1 MSKLVSIIIPC
12 YNASRWIAEAIDSCL
27 WQTYSNIEIII
38 IDDGSRDNSLEII
51 KSYAKKNKNII
62 WQSIP
67 HRSGN
72 HARNVGLSICK
83 GEYIQF
89 LDADDYIL
97 PEKIKRQV
105 DFLESTGADIVY
117 GDWRH
122 QYHHPNGTYTL
133 GDIKITQ
140 KQTDILESLLSTW
153 WVAVA
158 ALLYRRKAVEKSGGW
173 DETLS
178 AAQDRDFFISV
189 VMRGAKVVYQPGC
202 YSIYRRYGNVT
213 VSTASKP
220 RWIMAHCIVLEKV
233 ERKLA
238 QNKQLSS
245 NYQRALAA
253 GYFDMARYA
262 LLEDYSL
269 YLKLLDAA
277 LKRCPDFQGNSKNG
291 IYHRLQ
297 AIIGFRGTEQIACCL
312 LIAKKY
318 LNSII
323 DTFTSLKKISSSGA
337 LNVLSKINITAYVG
351 NRI

>member
-38 IDDGSRDNSLEII
+38 IDDGSTDNSLEII
-51 KSYAKKNKNII
+51 QSYAQKNNNII
-62 WQSIP
+62 WRRIP
-67 HRSGN
+67 HTGGN

-83 GEYIQF
+83 GDYIQF

-97 PEKIKRQV
+97 PEKIQRQV
-105 DFLESTGADIVY
+105 DFLEFTGTDVVY

-122 QYHHPNGTYTL
+122 QYHYSNGSHTL
-133 GDIKITQ
+133 GDIKITGQ
-140 KQTDILESLLSTW
+140 QTDILESLLGAW

-158 ALLYRRKAVEKSGGW
+158 ALLYTRKAIERSDGW
-173 DETLS
+173 DETLNT
-178 AAQDRDFFISV
+178 AQDRDFFISV
-189 VMRGAKVVYQPGC
+189 VMRGAFVVYQPGC

-220 RWIMAHCIVLEKV
+220 RWIMGHCIVLEKV

-245 NYQRALAA
+245 NYRRALAT

-262 LLEDYSL
+262 LFEDYSL
-269 YLKLLDAA
+269 YLRLLDAA

-297 AIIGFRGTEQIACCL
+297 AIIGFRRTEQIVCYL

-323 DTFTSLKKISSSGA
+323 DTFTSLKRISSA
-337 LNVLSKINITAYVG
+337 MP
-351 NRI
+351 

>member
-12 YNASRWIAEAIDSCL
+12 YNASKWIAEAIDSCL
-27 WQTYSNIEIII
+27 HQTYSNIEIIV
-38 IDDGSRDNSLEII
+38 IDDGSKDDSLEII
-51 KSYAKKNKNII
+51 KSYSNNII
-62 WQSIP
+62 WRHIP
-67 HRSGN
+67 HTGAN
-72 HARNVGLSICK
+72 HARNISLSICK
-83 GEYIQF
+83 GEYVQF

-122 QYHHPNGTYTL
+122 QYHYSNGTYTQ
-133 GDIKITQ
+133 GDIKISGQ
-140 KQTDILESLLSTW
+140 QTDILESLLGTW

-158 ALLYRRKAVEKSGGW
+158 ALLYRRKAIERSNGW
-173 DETLS
+173 DESFST
-178 AAQDRDFFISV
+178 AQDRDFFISL

-220 RWIMAHCIVLEKV
+220 HWIMGHCLVLEKA

-245 NYQRALAA
+245 NYRRALAA

-262 LLEDYSL
+262 LFEDYSL
-269 YLKLLDAA
+269 YVKLLEAA
-277 LKRCPDFQGNSKNG
+277 LTRCPDFQGNSKNG
-291 IYHRLQ
+291 MYHRLRT
-297 AIIGFRGTEQIACCL
+297 IIGFRRTEQIVGL
-312 LIAKKY
+312 ILIAKKY
-318 LNSII
+318 VDSIL
-323 DTFTSLKKISSSGA
+323 DTFAGLKRISGPHRRVCDA
-337 LNVLSKINITAYVG
+337 TNNP
-351 NRI
+351 